1 LDDLDPRYHRYDTD
15 YHTHLPRGLQRFCVA
30 AAGVIIA
37 VFGSIYVADLVV
49 DSATSMLPPY
59 FEQGDLPRVL
69 PDMNAETRDMEH
81 FISPGGA
88 GNFSDVSQPRR

>member
-1 LDDLDPRYHRYDTD
+1 V
-15 YHTHLPRGLQRFCVA
+15 PRGLQRFCVA
-30 AAGVIIA
+30 TAGVIIA
-37 VFGSIYVADLVV
+37 VFGSIYVADHVV

-59 FEQGDLPRVL
+59 FEESDLPRVL
-69 PDMNAETRDMEH
+69 PDMNMQTGELEH